1 MVEGVHAPLL
11 FPDIQATQGGM
22 NVVCSS
28 YIPVQIRNESL
39 KDSLPALW
47 SNSATSLKNKMC
59 T

>member
-22 NVVCSS
+22 NVVCS

-39 KDSLPALW
+39 KDSCLPALW